1 MNTLELEIIYFKENC
16 FTVTK
21 RMTIDF
27 MKWLVL
33 IIGILSNTSASVLI
47 KYAMQPSR
55 KVFSLSDPV
64 EIIKN
69 WPLWLCLVMYGI
81 AFLLYAYALKLFPLN
96 VAHPI
101 LTSGAIACVALSSF
115 LLFKEQFS
123 FSVALGIE
131 LIVCGVI
138 SITWK

>member
-1 MNTLELEIIYFKENC
+1 
-16 FTVTK
+16 
-21 RMTIDF
+21 MTIDF

-33 IIGILSNTSASVLI
+33 IIGILSNTSASILI

-69 WPLWLCLVMYGI
+69 WPLWLGLVMYGV
-81 AFLLYAYALKLFPLN
+81 AFVLYAYALKLFPLN

-101 LTSGAIACVALSSF
+101 LTSGAIAFVALSSH
-115 LLFKEQFS
+115 LLFKEDFS
-123 FSVALGIE
+123 FYLLVGIG
-131 LIVCGVI
+131 LIICGVSLI
-138 SITWK
+138 SLK

>member
-1 MNTLELEIIYFKENC
+1 
-16 FTVTK
+16 
-21 RMTIDF
+21 MTIDF

-33 IIGILSNTSASVLI
+33 IIGILSNTCASVLI

-55 KVFSLSDPV
+55 KVFSQSEPV
-64 EIIKN
+64 DIIKN
-69 WPLWLCLVMYGI
+69 WPLWLGLVRYGI

-101 LTSGAIACVALSSF
+101 LTSGAIACVALSSL

-123 FSVALGIE
+123 FNIAFGIV
-131 LIVCGVI
+131 LIICGVLF
-138 SITWK
+138 ITVR

>member
-1 MNTLELEIIYFKENC
+1 
-16 FTVTK
+16 
-21 RMTIDF
+21 MTIDF
-27 MKWLVL
+27 MKWLIL

-69 WPLWLCLVMYGI
+69 WPLWLGLVMYGV
-81 AFLLYAYALKLFPLN
+81 AFVLYVYALKLFPLN

-101 LTSGAIACVALSSF
+101 LTSGAIACVALSS
-115 LLFKEQFS
+115 LIMFKETFS
-123 FSVALGIE
+123 LNIVVGII
-131 LIVCGVI
+131 LIISGVLI
-138 SITWK
+138 ITIKQHS

>member
-1 MNTLELEIIYFKENC
+1 
-16 FTVTK
+16 
-21 RMTIDF
+21 

-64 EIIKN
+64 EIMKN
-69 WPLWLCLVMYGI
+69 WPLWLGLVMYGV
-81 AFLLYAYALKLFPLN
+81 AFVLYAYALKLFPLN

-101 LTSGAIACVALSSF
+101 LTSGAIACVALSS
-115 LLFKEQFS
+115 LLIFKEHFT
-123 FSVALGIE
+123 FYIVLGIC
-131 LIVCGVI
+131 LIIIGCCL
-138 SITWK
+138 ITIRYYDDQV

>member
-1 MNTLELEIIYFKENC
+1 
-16 FTVTK
+16 
-21 RMTIDF
+21 
-27 MKWLVL
+27 MKWLIL

-69 WPLWLCLVMYGI
+69 WPLWLGLVMYGV
-81 AFLLYAYALKLFPLN
+81 AFVLYAYALKLFPLN

-101 LTSGAIACVALSSF
+101 LTSGAIACVALSS
-115 LLFKEQFS
+115 LILFKEDFS
-123 FSVALGIE
+123 LNILLGICFIIVGCC
-131 LIVCGVI
+131 LITI
-138 SITWK
+138 RSN

>member
-1 MNTLELEIIYFKENC
+1 
-16 FTVTK
+16 
-21 RMTIDF
+21 MTIDF
-27 MKWLVL
+27 MKWLIL

-69 WPLWLCLVMYGI
+69 WPLWLGLVMYGV
-81 AFLLYAYALKLFPLN
+81 AFVLYVYALKLFPLN

-115 LLFKEQFS
+115 LLFKETFS
-123 FSVALGIE
+123 FNIALGIV

>member
-1 MNTLELEIIYFKENC
+1 
-16 FTVTK
+16 
-21 RMTIDF
+21 

-47 KYAMQPSR
+47 KYAMQPTK
-55 KVFSLSDPV
+55 KVFCLSDPI
-64 EIIKN
+64 ETIKN
-69 WPLWLCLVMYGI
+69 WPLWLGLVMYGI
-81 AFLLYAYALKLFPLN
+81 AFLLYAYSLKLFPLN

-101 LTSGAIACVALSSF
+101 LTSGAIACVALSSL

-123 FSVALGIE
+123 FNIALGII

-138 SITWK
+138 SITWN

>member
-1 MNTLELEIIYFKENC
+1 
-16 FTVTK
+16 
-21 RMTIDF
+21 

-55 KVFSLSDPV
+55 KVFSLSDPL

-69 WPLWLCLVMYGI
+69 WPLWIGLVMYGV
-81 AFLLYAYALKLFPLN
+81 AFVLYAYALKLFPLN

-101 LTSGAIACVALSSF
+101 LTSGAIACVALSS
-115 LLFKEQFS
+115 LILFKEQFS
-123 FSVALGIE
+123 LNIVLGIW
-131 LIVCGVI
+131 LVVCGVVL
-138 SITWK
+138 ITIKL